1 MTNEF
6 AFVFCCPLQNITY
19 IRLSIPASVPNSFH
33 RAILFLGRMA
43 SFKFKFPT
51 KKRNIAYA
59 DAAKLYAVALN
70 Y

>member
-1 MTNEF
+1 MSLRLSF
-6 AFVFCCPLQNITY
+6 AVPFKTLL